1 VTELTI
7 DELARQV
14 GMTGRNIR
22 AHQARGLLPP
32 PEVRGRTG
40 YYGDEHVARLQMI
53 REMQADGY
61 NLAAIKNLLE
71 GTQTGGEAFLGFK
84 RAVLSPFGDERP
96 EIISAAELAERFPGD
111 DGTLLRR
118 AEKLGLLVL
127 QPDGS
132 VEVPSPTLLRAGED
146 VVSLGV
152 PLEEALDVLEQIN
165 RGSAT
170 VAKAFVALF
179 IRHVMRPFQDSGQPA
194 EELAKVHEALE
205 RLRPL
210 ASEALLAA
218 FQQVMTQRVE
228 EAFGREL
235 QRGSKKRS

>member
-1 VTELTI
+1 VTLTI

-14 GMTGRNIR
+14 GMTARNIR
-22 AHQARGLLPP
+22 AHQARGLLPA

-40 YYGDEHVARLQMI
+40 YYGDEHVARLQLI

-84 RAVLSPFGDERP
+84 RAVLSPFGDEQP
-96 EIISAAELAERFPGD
+96 EIISAAELAERFAGAD
-111 DGTLLRR
+111 RNVLRR
-118 AEKLGLLVL
+118 AEKLGLLVPL
-127 QPDGS
+127 ADGAL
-132 VEVPSPTLLRAGED
+132 EVPSPTLLRAGEY

-152 PLEEALDVLEQIN
+152 PAEDALDILEQIN

-170 VAKAFVALF
+170 VAKAFVNLF
-179 IRHVMRPFQDSGQPA
+179 VRHVMRPFQDSGQPA
-194 EELAKVHEALE
+194 EQLPRVQEALDH
-205 RLRPL
+205 LRPL

-218 FQQVMTQRVE
+218 FQQVMTQSVE

-235 QRGSKKRS
+235 QRGGKKRS

>member
-1 VTELTI
+1 VTQLTI
-7 DELARQV
+7 DELARQA
-14 GMTGRNIR
+14 GMTARNIR

-40 YYGDEHVARLQMI
+40 YYGDEHVARLQLI

-84 RAVLSPFGDERP
+84 RAVLHPFGDERP
-96 EIISAAELAERFPGD
+96 EIISAQELAERFGAD
-111 DGTLLRR
+111 NASLVRK
-118 AEKLGLLVL
+118 AEKLGLLVTH
-127 QPDGS
+127 PDGS
-132 VEVPSPTLLRAGED
+132 VEVPSPTLLRAGEE
-146 VVSLGV
+146 VVRLGV
-152 PLEEALDVLEQIN
+152 PIEEALHVLERIN
-165 RGSAT
+165 RGSGT
-170 VAKAFVALF
+170 VARAFVELF
-179 IRHVMRPFQDSGQPA
+179 VRHVLRPFQ
-194 EELAKVHEALE
+194 EAGAPPEQLPQVQEAVE

-218 FQQVMTQRVE
+218 FGQVMTQAVE

>member
-14 GMTGRNIR
+14 SMTARNIR

-40 YYGDEHVARLQMI
+40 YYGDEHVARLELI

-84 RAVLSPFGDERP
+84 RAVLSPFGSEQP
-96 EIISAAELAERFPGD
+96 EIFSAQEMAERF
-111 DGTLLRR
+111 GTDPNLLKR
-118 AEKLGLLVL
+118 AQKLGLLIV

-132 VEVPSPTLLRAGED
+132 VEVPSPTLLTAGEQ
-146 VVSLGV
+146 VLALGV
-152 PLEEALDVLEQIN
+152 PVEEALDVLDQIN
-165 RGSAT
+165 RGSAI
-170 VAKAFVALF
+170 VAKAFVNLF
-179 IRHVMRPFQDSGQPA
+179 IRHVMRPFQESGQPV
-194 EELAKVHEALE
+194 EELPKVQAALE
-205 RLRPL
+205 ELRPL

-235 QRGSKKRS
+235 QRGGKKR